1 MKIKRFL
8 APDIRQALQQVKEQ
22 LGPDAVILS
31 NRKTDDGVEI
41 VAARDFDVE
50 IVDSVSKAPKPEAVS
65 KTKPASKVRAG
76 KVTPKPAFS
85 AKGYSAVAEM
95 GKRAGA
101 TPKSKASA
109 RDTKPVADRT
119 RPAPKSKAR
128 IYKPEFP
135 KVQSAESSQPGS
147 LQDEPRQHPAGTQQE
162 DALAVVRQELKQMR
176 RLLDRHLPRDARQ
189 ESLRDHPVP
198 LALFRLL
205 NEQGFSRSL
214 AMSLAQQAGAEAEVE
229 DALALVRRLLAER
242 LPVMDD
248 PLLDYG
254 GIVALVGPTGVGK
267 TTTIAKLAARFR
279 LKHGPRQ
286 IALVTTD
293 NYRIAAHE
301 QLSTYARILGV
312 PVRVAGNPDELQAI
326 VRSFMDK
333 KLVLIDTA
341 GMSQRD
347 LRLAEQFALLRD
359 SRVAIETY
367 LVLSAASQL
376 PSLYEALDA
385 FAGFQPKA
393 CILTKLDEAG
403 VMGPVL
409 SSLVERGLPAAF
421 VTDGQQVPEDLH
433 PARSDDLIAR
443 AFATLTADEHPPAD
457 VDFAFEGW
465 VNHASV

>member
-8 APDIRQALQQVKEQ
+8 APDIRQALQQVKEE

-31 NRKTDDGVEI
+31 NRKTDEGVEI
-41 VAARDFDVE
+41 VAARDFDLE
-50 IVDSVSKAPKPEAVS
+50 TVDAAPKTPKPEAEAVI
-65 KTKPASKVRAG
+65 
-76 KVTPKPAFS
+76 PKPAFS

-95 GKRAGA
+95 AAPPQPEPR
-101 TPKSKASA
+101 PKP
-109 RDTKPVADRT
+109 KP
-119 RPAPKSKAR
+119 R
-128 IYKPEFP
+128 IRKPEFP
-135 KVQSAESSQPGS
+135 RVQAPGAQQARS
-147 LQDEPRQHPAGTQQE
+147 LQEEMRQRRQPAPKPAAASKPQE
-162 DALAVVRQELKQMR
+162 DALAVVRRELQQMR
-176 RLLDRHLPRDARQ
+176 RLLDRHLSRDAWH
-189 ESLRDHPVP
+189 ESLREHPTR
-198 LALFRLL
+198 LDLLRALDEL
-205 NEQGFSRSL
+205 GFSRTLGMDL
-214 AMSLAQQAGAEAEVE
+214 AQRAGGEASFDAAIAQVRQLLAQQ
-229 DALALVRRLLAER
+229 
-242 LPVMDD
+242 LPVVED

-312 PVRVAGNPDELQAI
+312 PVRVAGNPEEFQAI

-333 KLVLIDTA
+333 KLVLVDTA

-359 SRVAIETY
+359 SQVAIETY
-367 LVLSAASQL
+367 LVLSAGSQL
-376 PSLYEALDA
+376 ASLYEALEA

-403 VMGPVL
+403 VLGPVL
-409 SSLVERGLPAAF
+409 SALIERGLPAAF

-433 PARSDDLIAR
+433 PARGDDLIAR
-443 AFATLTADEHPPAD
+443 AFEGAADDERTPTD
-457 VDFAFEGW
+457 VDFAFEDW
-465 VNHASV
+465 IAHATSV